1 MFRELKEYQDIIK
14 LYQNNVYQ
22 SEEDIIKEAFAS
34 EEFTKEEAAFIEEN
48 FDALIEEVIAEEE
61 ESLSEQMTGRQRGKA
76 LRQKAN
82 EIISDIRKPAAKT
95 TKVSS
100 KAIQGGGAGVVGKFK
115 SALSKVGSKI
125 GNVAKTAVKTGAAPL
140 KAGGAV
146 SKMGAA
152 AGKSGLAVKGAKVLS
167 KLGPAGKIA
176 AGAALAGGALLANRK
191 NIKAAADK
199 AKNKKIDQKV
209 DKYVEKNKGDK
220 PIRKIDP
227 APFNKKEKADPPK
240 QQATQEPEAKPLTK
254 KQKFD
259 AKFIKKSNG
268 KGFVKRGTPGAQRA
282 EKKEAAKLRAQEM
295 ARERIAKKKAAQT
308 KTSAPTQASTPTQS
322 KPVEK
327 PAATP
332 SGDKLKSGSF
342 GISKKGKEQ
351 AAMNKGEAAA
361 KKTNI
366 PSGDKLKAGSFG
378 ISKKGKDQ
386 AAANKA
392 EVAKKKES
400 NTVPSGSFGISAK
413 GKKQAA
419 ANKAEVANKK
429 TSTSKVT
436 TGTGGGTKGATS
448 SAGSLEANKKKAA
461 KMKELEAKRNA
472 MEKEFEIPES
482 NQFDAYDLVLEYLL
496 SSEQVATIEEANY
509 VMIEMDSE
517 TIQSIVEEQKKNID
531 EGLLKAA
538 GITALALPAV
548 AAVAKKFLKPKS
560 DKAIDKGR
568 KTLPFGGDKRSGVT
582 EEGVFADPKL
592 NKKYP
597 NQPKMTEKGKAI
609 LPNLPDPKGMGSKK
623 TKKQPRVFGDPT
635 GEMTKDFFK

>member
-34 EEFTKEEAAFIEEN
+34 EEFTEEEAAFIEEN

-61 ESLSEQMTGRQRGKA
+61 ESLSEQVTGRQRGKM
-76 LRQKAN
+76 LRQKAD

-100 KAIQGGGAGVVGKFK
+100 KAIQGGKTAGAVGKFK

-125 GNVAKTAVKTGAAPL
+125 GNVAKTAVKTGAAPF

-167 KLGPAGKIA
+167 KLGPAGKLA

-199 AKNKKIDQKV
+199 AKGEKISKQV
-209 DKYVEKNKGDK
+209 DKYVAKNKGDK

-227 APFNKKEKADPPK
+227 APFNKREKAEPVKSATASEPVVSDKTK
-240 QQATQEPEAKPLTK
+240 QGKPRTKAQMMAAKRIASGKTIQQVKDENKASMKAKAEARFKDFKAKRAAKSGNVKPEA
-254 KQKFD
+254 
-259 AKFIKKSNG
+259 
-268 KGFVKRGTPGAQRA
+268 
-282 EKKEAAKLRAQEM
+282 
-295 ARERIAKKKAAQT
+295 QT
-308 KTSAPTQASTPTQS
+308 

-332 SGDKLKSGSF
+332 SGDKLK
-342 GISKKGKEQ
+342 
-351 AAMNKGEAAA
+351 
-361 KKTNI
+361 
-366 PSGDKLKAGSFG
+366 AGSFG
-378 ISKKGKDQ
+378 ISEKGKKQ
-386 AAANKA
+386 AAANRA
-392 EVAKKKES
+392 EVAKK
-400 NTVPSGSFGISAK
+400 NTVPSGSFGISEK

-419 ANKAEVANKK
+419 ANRAE
-429 TSTSKVT
+429 
-436 TGTGGGTKGATS
+436 
-448 SAGSLEANKKKAA
+448 KKAA
-461 KMKELEAKRNA
+461 
-472 MEKEFEIPES
+472 MEEFTP
-482 NQFDAYDLVLEYLL
+482 YDLVLEYLL

-509 VMIEMDSE
+509 VMTEMDE
-517 TIQSIVEEQKKNID
+517 KTIQGIVEEQKKNLD

-538 GITALALPAV
+538 GYTALALPAI
-548 AAVAKKFLKPKS
+548 AAVAKKFLKPKT
-560 DKAIDKGR
+560 DKQIDKGR
-568 KTLPFGGDKRSGVT
+568 KTLDFGGDKRSGVT
-582 EEGVFADPKL
+582 EEGIFKSNVL

-597 NQPKMTEKGKAI
+597 NQPKMTEKGKKI
-609 LPNLPDPKGMGSKK
+609 LPKLN
-623 TKKQPRVFGDPT
+623 DPT
-635 GEMTKDFFK
+635 INGKDYNKKFGIGSSSQKALDMLNN

>member
-34 EEFTKEEAAFIEEN
+34 EEFTEEEAAFIEEN

-61 ESLSEQMTGRQRGKA
+61 ESLSEQVTGRQRGKM
-76 LRQKAN
+76 LRQKAD

-100 KAIQGGGAGVVGKFK
+100 KAIQGGKTAGAVGKFK

-125 GNVAKTAVKTGAAPL
+125 GNVAKTAVKTGAAPF

-167 KLGPAGKIA
+167 KLGPAGKLA

-199 AKNKKIDQKV
+199 AKGEKISKQV

-227 APFNKKEKADPPK
+227 APFNKREKAEPVKSATASEPVVSDKTK
-240 QQATQEPEAKPLTK
+240 QGKPRTKAQMMAAKRIASGKTIQQVKDENKASMKARAKERFADFKAKRAAKSGNAKPEA
-254 KQKFD
+254 
-259 AKFIKKSNG
+259 
-268 KGFVKRGTPGAQRA
+268 
-282 EKKEAAKLRAQEM
+282 
-295 ARERIAKKKAAQT
+295 QT
-308 KTSAPTQASTPTQS
+308 

-332 SGDKLKSGSF
+332 SGDKLK
-342 GISKKGKEQ
+342 
-351 AAMNKGEAAA
+351 
-361 KKTNI
+361 
-366 PSGDKLKAGSFG
+366 AGSFG
-378 ISKKGKDQ
+378 ISEKGKKQ
-386 AAANKA
+386 AAANRA
-392 EVAKKKES
+392 EVAKK
-400 NTVPSGSFGISAK
+400 NTVPSGSFGISEK

-419 ANKAEVANKK
+419 ANRAE
-429 TSTSKVT
+429 
-436 TGTGGGTKGATS
+436 
-448 SAGSLEANKKKAA
+448 KKAA
-461 KMKELEAKRNA
+461 
-472 MEKEFEIPES
+472 MEEFTP
-482 NQFDAYDLVLEYLL
+482 YDLVLEYLL

-509 VMIEMDSE
+509 VMTEMDE
-517 TIQSIVEEQKKNID
+517 KTIQGIVEEQKKNLD

-538 GITALALPAV
+538 GYTALALPAI
-548 AAVAKKFLKPKS
+548 AAVAKKFLKPKT
-560 DKAIDKGR
+560 DKQIDKGR
-568 KTLPFGGDKRSGVT
+568 KTLDFGGDKRSGVT
-582 EEGVFADPKL
+582 EEGIFKSNVL

-597 NQPKMTEKGKAI
+597 NQPKMTEKGKKI
-609 LPNLPDPKGMGSKK
+609 LPKLN
-623 TKKQPRVFGDPT
+623 DPT
-635 GEMTKDFFK
+635 INGKDYNKKFGIGSSSQKALDMLNN

>member
-76 LRQKAN
+76 LRQKADK
-82 EIISDIRKPAAKT
+82 IISDIRKPAAKT

-100 KAIQGGGAGVVGKFK
+100 KAIQGKPAGVVGKFK

-146 SKMGAA
+146 SKIGAA

-167 KLGPAGKIA
+167 KLGPAGKLA

-199 AKNKKIDQKV
+199 AKGEKISKQV
-209 DKYVEKNKGDK
+209 DKYVAKNKGDK

-227 APFNKKEKADPPK
+227 APFNKKEKVDPPK
-240 QQATQEPEAKPLTK
+240 ASGGEPEVSKLTKQGKPRTKAQMMAAKRIASGKTIQQVKDENKASMKARAKERFAAFKAKRAAKSGNAKPE
-254 KQKFD
+254 
-259 AKFIKKSNG
+259 
-268 KGFVKRGTPGAQRA
+268 AQA
-282 EKKEAAKLRAQEM
+282 
-295 ARERIAKKKAAQT
+295 
-308 KTSAPTQASTPTQS
+308 

-327 PAATP
+327 PAAT
-332 SGDKLKSGSF
+332 
-342 GISKKGKEQ
+342 
-351 AAMNKGEAAA
+351 
-361 KKTNI
+361 

-378 ISKKGKDQ
+378 ISKKGKEQ
-386 AAANKA
+386 AAANRA
-392 EVAKKKES
+392 EVAKK

-413 GKKQAA
+413 GKEQAA
-419 ANKAEVANKK
+419 KNKAEVTKK
-429 TSTSKVT
+429 KPVSTNTSSMNVSSTKKIT
-436 TGTGGGTKGATS
+436 QGTGGGTKGATS

-461 KMKELEAKRNA
+461 KMKEMEAKRNA

-509 VMIEMDSE
+509 VMIEMDSK
-517 TIQSIVEEQKKNID
+517 TIQSIVEEQKKNLD

-538 GITALALPAV
+538 GYTALALPAI
-548 AAVAKKFLKPKS
+548 AAVAKKFLKPKT

-568 KTLPFGGDKRSGVT
+568 KTLPIGGDKRSGVT

-623 TKKQPRVFGDPT
+623 TKKTPRVFGDPT

>member
-34 EEFTKEEAAFIEEN
+34 EEFTEEEAAFIEEN

-61 ESLSEQMTGRQRGKA
+61 ESLSEQVTGRQRGKM
-76 LRQKAN
+76 LRQKAD

-100 KAIQGGGAGVVGKFK
+100 KAIQGGKTAGAVGKFK

-125 GNVAKTAVKTGAAPL
+125 GNVAKTAVKTGAAPF

-167 KLGPAGKIA
+167 KLGPAGKLA

-199 AKNKKIDQKV
+199 AKGEKISKQV

-227 APFNKKEKADPPK
+227 APFNKREKAEPVKSATASEPVVSDKTK
-240 QQATQEPEAKPLTK
+240 QGKPRTKAQMMAAKRIASGKTIQQVKDENKASMKARAKERFADFKAKRAAKSGNVKPEA
-254 KQKFD
+254 
-259 AKFIKKSNG
+259 
-268 KGFVKRGTPGAQRA
+268 
-282 EKKEAAKLRAQEM
+282 
-295 ARERIAKKKAAQT
+295 QT
-308 KTSAPTQASTPTQS
+308 

-332 SGDKLKSGSF
+332 SGDKLK
-342 GISKKGKEQ
+342 
-351 AAMNKGEAAA
+351 
-361 KKTNI
+361 
-366 PSGDKLKAGSFG
+366 AGSFG
-378 ISKKGKDQ
+378 ISEKGKKQ
-386 AAANKA
+386 AAANRA
-392 EVAKKKES
+392 EVAKK
-400 NTVPSGSFGISAK
+400 NTVPSGSFGISEK

-419 ANKAEVANKK
+419 ANRAE
-429 TSTSKVT
+429 
-436 TGTGGGTKGATS
+436 
-448 SAGSLEANKKKAA
+448 KKAA
-461 KMKELEAKRNA
+461 
-472 MEKEFEIPES
+472 MEEFTP
-482 NQFDAYDLVLEYLL
+482 YDLVLEYLL

-509 VMIEMDSE
+509 VMTEMDE
-517 TIQSIVEEQKKNID
+517 KTIQGIVEEQKKNLD

-538 GITALALPAV
+538 GYTALALPAI
-548 AAVAKKFLKPKS
+548 AAVAKKFLKPKT
-560 DKAIDKGR
+560 DKQIDKGR

-582 EEGVFADPKL
+582 EEGVFKSNVL

-597 NQPKMTEKGKAI
+597 NQPKMTEKGKKI
-609 LPNLPDPKGMGSKK
+609 LPNLPDPEGMGSKK
-623 TKKQPRVFGDPT
+623 TKKTPRVFGDPT

>member
-34 EEFTKEEAAFIEEN
+34 EEFTEEEAAFIEEN

-61 ESLSEQMTGRQRGKA
+61 ESLSEQVTGRQRGKM
-76 LRQKAN
+76 LRQKAD

-100 KAIQGGGAGVVGKFK
+100 KAIQGGKTAGAVGKFK

-125 GNVAKTAVKTGAAPL
+125 GNVAKTAVKTGAAPF

-167 KLGPAGKIA
+167 KLGPAGKLA

-199 AKNKKIDQKV
+199 AKGEKISKQV

-227 APFNKKEKADPPK
+227 APFNKREKAEPVKSATASEPVVSDKTK
-240 QQATQEPEAKPLTK
+240 QGKPRTKAQMMAAKRIASGKTIQQVKDENKASMKARAKERFADFKAKRAAKSGNVKPEA
-254 KQKFD
+254 
-259 AKFIKKSNG
+259 
-268 KGFVKRGTPGAQRA
+268 
-282 EKKEAAKLRAQEM
+282 
-295 ARERIAKKKAAQT
+295 QT
-308 KTSAPTQASTPTQS
+308 

-332 SGDKLKSGSF
+332 SGDKLK
-342 GISKKGKEQ
+342 
-351 AAMNKGEAAA
+351 
-361 KKTNI
+361 
-366 PSGDKLKAGSFG
+366 AGSFG
-378 ISKKGKDQ
+378 IS
-386 AAANKA
+386 
-392 EVAKKKES
+392 E
-400 NTVPSGSFGISAK
+400 K

-419 ANKAEVANKK
+419 ANRAE
-429 TSTSKVT
+429 
-436 TGTGGGTKGATS
+436 
-448 SAGSLEANKKKAA
+448 KKAA
-461 KMKELEAKRNA
+461 
-472 MEKEFEIPES
+472 MEEFTP
-482 NQFDAYDLVLEYLL
+482 YDLVLEYLL

-509 VMIEMDSE
+509 VMTEMDE
-517 TIQSIVEEQKKNID
+517 KTIQGIVEEQKKNLD

-538 GITALALPAV
+538 GYTALALPAI
-548 AAVAKKFLKPKS
+548 AAVAKKFLKPKT
-560 DKAIDKGR
+560 DKQIDKGR
-568 KTLPFGGDKRSGVT
+568 KTLDFGGDKRSGVT
-582 EEGVFADPKL
+582 EEGIFKSNVL

-597 NQPKMTEKGKAI
+597 NQPKMTEKGKKI
-609 LPNLPDPKGMGSKK
+609 LPKLN
-623 TKKQPRVFGDPT
+623 DPT
-635 GEMTKDFFK
+635 INGKDYNKKFGIGSSSQKALDMLNN

>member
-76 LRQKAN
+76 LRQKAD

-100 KAIQGGGAGVVGKFK
+100 KTIQGKPAGVVGKFK

-140 KAGGAV
+140 KAGRAV
-146 SKMGAA
+146 SKIGAA

-167 KLGPAGKIA
+167 KMGPAGKLA

-199 AKNKKIDQKV
+199 AKGEKISKQV

-227 APFNKKEKADPPK
+227 APFNKREKAEPVKSATASEPVVSDKTK
-240 QQATQEPEAKPLTK
+240 QGKPRTKAQMMAAKRIASGKTIQQVKDENKASMKARAKERFADFKAKRAAKSGNAKPEA
-254 KQKFD
+254 
-259 AKFIKKSNG
+259 
-268 KGFVKRGTPGAQRA
+268 
-282 EKKEAAKLRAQEM
+282 
-295 ARERIAKKKAAQT
+295 
-308 KTSAPTQASTPTQS
+308 QA

-332 SGDKLKSGSF
+332 SGDKLK
-342 GISKKGKEQ
+342 
-351 AAMNKGEAAA
+351 
-361 KKTNI
+361 
-366 PSGDKLKAGSFG
+366 AGSFG
-378 ISKKGKDQ
+378 ISEKGKKQ
-386 AAANKA
+386 AAANRA
-392 EVAKKKES
+392 EVAKK
-400 NTVPSGSFGISAK
+400 NTVPSGSFGISEK

-419 ANKAEVANKK
+419 ANRAE
-429 TSTSKVT
+429 
-436 TGTGGGTKGATS
+436 
-448 SAGSLEANKKKAA
+448 KKAA
-461 KMKELEAKRNA
+461 
-472 MEKEFEIPES
+472 MEEFTP
-482 NQFDAYDLVLEYLL
+482 YDLVLEYLL

-509 VMIEMDSE
+509 VMTEMDAE
-517 TIQSIVEEQKKNID
+517 TIQGIVEEQKKNFD
-531 EGLLKAA
+531 EGLAGMALKTGLAIA
-538 GITALALPAV
+538 GGVL
-548 AAVAKKFLKPKS
+548 AKKGL
-560 DKAIDKGR
+560 DKAKKSFDNYIDNERDKPGGGNTR
-568 KTLPFGGDKRSGVT
+568 PGADKIYFGDK
-582 EEGVFADPKL
+582 
-592 NKKYP
+592 KK
-597 NQPKMTEKGKAI
+597 K
-609 LPNLPDPKGMGSKK
+609 
-623 TKKQPRVFGDPT
+623 
-635 GEMTKDFFK
+635 